1 MKSKK
6 IVIVYMAGFIS
17 NPAPREYLYQNLISE
32 LGGEGRVVD
41 DVSVTKMKKVCRFKD
56 GTTLTMIPFGGTDA
70 MRAYRAT
77 HLYIEEDILKLGG
90 GVKYAKEILFP
101 MVVNKGNY
109 VSMEADTE
117 KEERVLTFSFNPK
130 EGLKTKQL

>member
-1 MKSKK
+1 
-6 IVIVYMAGFIS
+6 MAGFIS
-17 NPAPREYLYQNLISE
+17 NPAPREYLYQNLIRE
-32 LGGEGRVVD
+32 LEGEGRVVD
-41 DVSVTKMKKVCRFKD
+41 DASVTKMKKVCRFKD
-56 GTTLTMIPFGGTDA
+56 GTTLTMIPFGGTDV